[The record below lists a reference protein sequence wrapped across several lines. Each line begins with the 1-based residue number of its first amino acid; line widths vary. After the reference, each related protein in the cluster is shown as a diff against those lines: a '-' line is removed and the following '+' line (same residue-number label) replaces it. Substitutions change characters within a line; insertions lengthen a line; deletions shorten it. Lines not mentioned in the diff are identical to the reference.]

1 MTLLAVEGLSK
12 RFGGVRAVESLSFQV
27 EAGTLFGII
36 GPNGAGK
43 TSLFNLMSGFLK
55 ADRGSVSLAGAE
67 LVGRPAHAV
76 ARAGLARTFQLVRPF
91 VGLRTLEVLML
102 PLGAPGRGLHAREC
116 RRRALAQ
123 LEALGLGAH
132 AQAPAE
138 SLNQGELR
146 LLDIG
151 RALAQEPAVLLLD
164 EPFSGLGLP
173 AIRQLIRCLQDRRAN
188 GGTTVIIEHRLRELM
203 PLMDRVLVMNF
214 GERLAEGTPAQIAHD
229 ERVIEAYLGRPGG
242 AA

>member
-43 TSLFNLMSGFLK
+43 TSLFNLMSGFLR
-55 ADRGSVSLAGAE
+55 ADRGSVRLAGAE
-67 LVGRPAHAV
+67 LVGRSAHEV

-91 VGLRTLEVLML
+91 VGLRTIEVLML
-102 PLGAPGRGLHAREC
+102 PLGAPGRGLPPSAC
-116 RRRALAQ
+116 SLRAMAL
-123 LEALGLGAH
+123 LEALGLGAL

-173 AIRQLIRCLQDRRAN
+173 AIRTLIRCLQERRADR
-188 GGTTVIIEHRLRELM
+188 GTTVVIEHRLRELM

-214 GERLAEGTPAQIAHD
+214 GERLAEGPPAQIARD
-229 ERVIEAYLGRPGG
+229 ARVIEAYLGRPGD

>member
-27 EAGTLFGII
+27 EAGTLLGII

-55 ADRGSVSLAGAE
+55 ADRGSVRLAGTE
-67 LVGRPAHAV
+67 LLGLPAHAI
-76 ARAGLARTFQLVRPF
+76 ARAGLARSFQLVRPF
-91 VGLRTLEVLML
+91 VGLRTHEVLML
-102 PLGAPGRGLHAREC
+102 PLGAAARGLSPLEA
-116 RRRALAQ
+116 RRRARAW

-132 AQAPAE
+132 AEAPAD

-151 RALAQEPAVLLLD
+151 RALALEPAVLLLD

-173 AIRQLIRCLQDRRAN
+173 AIRQLIQCLEDRRAAR
-188 GGTTVIIEHRLRELM
+188 GTTVIIEHRLRELM
-203 PLMDRVLVMNF
+203 PLLDRVLVMNF
-214 GERLAEGTPAQIAHD
+214 GERLAEGTPAQIARD
-229 ERVIEAYLGRPGG
+229 TRVIEAYLGQPGDG
-242 AA
+242 P

>member
-27 EAGTLFGII
+27 EAGTLLGII

-55 ADRGSVSLAGAE
+55 ADRGSVRLAGTE
-67 LVGRPAHAV
+67 LLGLPAHAI
-76 ARAGLARTFQLVRPF
+76 ARAGLARSFQLVRPF
-91 VGLRTLEVLML
+91 VGLRTHEVLML
-102 PLGAPGRGLHAREC
+102 PLGAAARGLSPLEA
-116 RRRALAQ
+116 RRRARAW

-132 AQAPAE
+132 AEAPAD

-151 RALAQEPAVLLLD
+151 RALALEPAVLLLD

-173 AIRQLIRCLQDRRAN
+173 AIRQLIQCIEDRRAAR
-188 GGTTVIIEHRLRELM
+188 GTTVIIEHRLRELM
-203 PLMDRVLVMNF
+203 PLLDRVLVMNF
-214 GERLAEGTPAQIAHD
+214 GERLAEGTPAQIARD
-229 ERVIEAYLGRPGG
+229 TRVIEAYLGQPGDG
-242 AA
+242 P

>member
-1 MTLLAVEGLSK
+1 M
-12 RFGGVRAVESLSFQV
+12 
-27 EAGTLFGII
+27 
-36 GPNGAGK
+36 
-43 TSLFNLMSGFLK
+43 
-55 ADRGSVSLAGAE
+55 
-67 LVGRPAHAV
+67 
-76 ARAGLARTFQLVRPF
+76 
-91 VGLRTLEVLML
+91 
-102 PLGAPGRGLHAREC
+102 
-116 RRRALAQ
+116 
-123 LEALGLGAH
+123 
-132 AQAPAE
+132 
-138 SLNQGELR
+138 
-146 LLDIG
+146 
-151 RALAQEPAVLLLD
+151 LLLD